1 MSLKDLKGLFEVAAQ
16 IKTIVDGEMEANSNL
31 KKVVKTDLKAY
42 SDSIMQFDKVAN
54 DLAGLNDDLHDMI
67 EYHSINFV
75 IINNMKVSLDKHYKY
90 LQEFV
95 DWNKQG
101 SFKYGLKACCS
112 KDQRSVV
119 KTKKL
124 KKYIIQLNE
133 NLIILRDLRTRIFG
147 SAIRIKH
154 PVLRNAWL
162 LLGENQLNDTS
173 IKTNLIEDN
182 FYQLLKV
189 ETRNKELNKQK
200 WKPRV
205 HKLLKVIDESCLSGE
220 DSRLSIMEMKS
231 LDQEYMNY
239 ITIKKLL
246 KIIDQQIE
254 NEEDEEHGSEHG
266 SSEQESSEQGSS
278 GTALAVVAV
287 ESIIPD
293 VSEPYSVTLDID
305 YGEKKNMVGSHVSE
319 RLTNCN
325 GYGSDFPFI
334 SLCTFTLPELD
345 MSRDYDSSY
354 LTLDINAGDQG
365 WGGTGHVQVRYQIND
380 GECLHGFNVNRDNNL
395 TGEYNISIP
404 LDQTLHSSDKINL
417 YLLCP
422 TWGGWSANV
431 SGIKGEICY
440 E

>member
-16 IKTIVDGEMEANSNL
+16 IKTIVDGEIEANKNL

-54 DLAGLNDDLHDMI
+54 DLNGLNDDLHDMI

-75 IINNMKVSLDKHYKY
+75 IINNMKVHLDKHLKY
-90 LQEFV
+90 LQEFN

-101 SFKYGLKACCS
+101 SFKYGIKACCQ

-124 KKYIIQLNE
+124 KKYIIQLND
-133 NLIILRDLRTRIFG
+133 NLLILRDLRTRIFG

-189 ETRNKELNKQK
+189 ETKNKELNKQK

-205 HKLLKVIDESCLSGE
+205 HKLLKVIDESCLSVE
-220 DSRLSIMEMKS
+220 DSRISIMEMKS

-246 KIIDQQIE
+246 KIID
-254 NEEDEEHGSEHG
+254 EEDEGDGEDEVQEGVHDEGEEGQDPSEN
-266 SSEQESSEQGSS
+266 
-278 GTALAVVAV
+278 ALAVVAV
-287 ESIIPD
+287 ESILPVVHD
-293 VSEPYSVTLDID
+293 PYSVDLDVNFD
-305 YGEKKNMVGSHVSE
+305 GRKDMVGSKVSD
-319 RLTNCN
+319 RLSNSN

-334 SLCTFTLPELD
+334 NLCEFNLPELD
-345 MSRDYDSSY
+345 TSSDYDSY
-354 LTLDINAGDQG
+354 ITLDIKANDQG

-380 GECLHGFNVNRDNNL
+380 GECFHGFNVNRDNNL
-395 TGEYNISIP
+395 TGEYNINIP
-404 LDQTLHSSDKINL
+404 LDNTIQSSDKINL

-422 TWGGWSANV
+422 TWGGWVASV
-431 SGIKGEICY
+431 SEIKGEICY